1 MRKQQPKKEIRGNFG
16 KISSNFNIY
25 MYLYNLKSFVMNVEP
40 TPALDQEKQ
49 FDAIQLLTTPQ
60 LQPLFQKISSDYLYW
75 DKVKYLAPKGVDK
88 HILWQA
94 VHIQRQLSAQNVS
107 FGKYVFH
114 FTITKNMLALLHDF
128 DMNLGGNLGTKSIIP
143 TTDKNYYLINSIME
157 EAIASS
163 QMEGASTTRRI
174 AKDMLR
180 KQLKPVNKSQ
190 QMIVNNYETISKI
203 SKNKQQEFST
213 EGILDIHH
221 SIVNKTLDNAE
232 DEGVFRDNDEIYVVD
247 GVSGFVAHTPPSHA
261 EIDEM
266 VSDLCHFANTDSDDN
281 FIHPIVKG
289 IIIHFV
295 LAFIHPFIDG
305 NGRTARSLFYWYM
318 IKKGYWLTEYLSISR
333 IIYTNKTAYEKAF
346 LYTENDGN
354 DLSYF
359 IQYHLE
365 VMKKAFEDLKK
376 YLQRKIDEQQ
386 NILRFSGIAN
396 TNERQRYVLRI
407 ISESKRTLF
416 TPKELATQFV
426 ISTKTARTDLQS
438 LVEMGFLSPTHL
450 NKRAIGFIKSEQFD
464 SLLSQYKKD

>member
-1 MRKQQPKKEIRGNFG
+1 
-16 KISSNFNIY
+16 
-25 MYLYNLKSFVMNVEP
+25 MNVEP

-88 HILWQA
+88 HVLWQA
-94 VHIQRQLSAQNVS
+94 VHIQRQLSAQTVS
-107 FGKYVFH
+107 FGKFVFH

-266 VSDLCHFANTDSDDN
+266 VTDLCHFANTDSDDN

-295 LAFIHPFIDG
+295 LAYIHPFIDG

-386 NILRFSGIAN
+386 NLLRFSGIAN

-438 LVEMGFLSPTHL
+438 LVEMGFLTPTHL